1 LATPL
6 PLPIHLVTAPT
17 TDPYPA
23 QRRTLFKAFCVA
35 LGGLGGLALV
45 WAVTSGVPGFSV
57 TATVP
62 QIRGLLLFGLLALG
76 VSYFRFRVGEGTYN
90 SITEIALLGAVL
102 ALGPGAA
109 ALIAFGLQI
118 WVELLIAR
126 RGLFFAARS
135 AGMFTLVYLGGGLL
149 YVAYARAVGLT
160 FPLQPG
166 GPDSLFGNIP
176 AAALGLLLLYAG
188 AHIINDGIMILAR
201 SFYGETPLGYL
212 RSAASITLLVD
223 SAQLPVALLTALLF
237 NSLSS
242 LGFMMWIGILL
253 GLASL
258 LKRLGEATGQ
268 LRIRVAELAST
279 AAQLHAE
286 RAAKARLEEE
296 LTRTS
301 VGLRAV
307 AEAQARELAEQAGA
321 VTQVSITVEEL
332 SQSARQIAQAADTVA
347 QAATQ
352 AVTVAG
358 GGREA
363 MSNNLTSMTRIQ
375 EQVDT
380 IIRGMEV
387 LHASTGQVSQ
397 IVALIGEIADE
408 THLLALNATIEA
420 AGAGEQGR
428 RFGVVAAEVNNLAA
442 RALGAA
448 RNVQTILREI
458 EQANAAALAATHQ
471 GAVQVTHGVAL
482 SRQSEQAHDAIIA
495 MVQQAN
501 ALAHSISQATQQQRT
516 ASEQVATTMHQL
528 ADGVRASAVS
538 SRQVLASATT
548 LNQLAEELGTGRDA

>member
-1 LATPL
+1 
-6 PLPIHLVTAPT
+6 
-17 TDPYPA
+17 
-23 QRRTLFKAFCVA
+23 
-35 LGGLGGLALV
+35 
-45 WAVTSGVPGFSV
+45 
-57 TATVP
+57 
-62 QIRGLLLFGLLALG
+62 
-76 VSYFRFRVGEGTYN
+76 
-90 SITEIALLGAVL
+90 
-102 ALGPGAA
+102 
-109 ALIAFGLQI
+109 
-118 WVELLIAR
+118 
-126 RGLFFAARS
+126 
-135 AGMFTLVYLGGGLL
+135 
-149 YVAYARAVGLT
+149 
-160 FPLQPG
+160 
-166 GPDSLFGNIP
+166 
-176 AAALGLLLLYAG
+176 
-188 AHIINDGIMILAR
+188 
-201 SFYGETPLGYL
+201 
-212 RSAASITLLVD
+212 
-223 SAQLPVALLTALLF
+223 
-237 NSLSS
+237 
-242 LGFMMWIGILL
+242 
-253 GLASL
+253 
-258 LKRLGEATGQ
+258 
-268 LRIRVAELAST
+268 
-279 AAQLHAE
+279 
-286 RAAKARLEEE
+286 
-296 LTRTS
+296 
-301 VGLRAV
+301 
-307 AEAQARELAEQAGA
+307 
-321 VTQVSITVEEL
+321 
-332 SQSARQIAQAADTVA
+332 
-347 QAATQ
+347 
-352 AVTVAG
+352 
-358 GGREA
+358 
-363 MSNNLTSMTRIQ
+363 MTRIQ